1 MHIAEGVLSAPV
13 LVIGAVVAAG
23 GIAWGL
29 RKLPPDKIMTAALV
43 GSVFFV
49 ASLVHVP
56 VGFSSAHLIA
66 NGLVGILVGP
76 AAFAVIFV
84 ALLLQS
90 LLFQFGGITVLG
102 VNTATMATGAVV
114 AYGIFRLLTKNGAS
128 GPRLDIAS
136 FFSAVTAIAVAA
148 FLTACALACSE
159 EGFQVAA
166 VALFVAHVPI
176 MIAEGVIT
184 VLVVRIL
191 KKRAPQVLSDDLLGG

>member
-13 LVIGAVVAAG
+13 LVAGAALAAG

-29 RKLPPDKIMTAALV
+29 RQLPQDKIMTASLA
-43 GSVFFV
+43 GAAFFV

-56 VGFSSAHLIA
+56 VGLSSAHLIA

-76 AAFAVIFV
+76 AAFAVIFA

-90 LLFQFGGITVLG
+90 LFFQFGGITVLG
-102 VNTATMATGAVV
+102 VNTVTMATGAVA
-114 AYGIFRLLTKNGAS
+114 AYGLFKELTRNGAT
-128 GPRLDIAS
+128 GWKLDVAS
-136 FFSAVTAIAVAA
+136 FVSAAAAIAVAA
-148 FLTACALACSE
+148 FLTACALAFSE
-159 EGFQVAA
+159 EGFQAAA

-191 KKRAPQVLSDDLLGG
+191 KKRSPQVLSDFLRGG